1 MKVNIWE
8 LRKQNDMQKTVKDNV
23 TFVDFTILN
32 SDIILIISLIRIG
45 SWSSLMDKELEKT
58 IEYQF
63 ILKPPSSV

>member
-8 LRKQNDMQKTVKDNV
+8 LQKQSDIRKTVNDNV

-32 SDIILIISLIRIG
+32 SDLISISSLILIG
-45 SWSSLMDKELEKT
+45 AWSSLMDKELEKT
-58 IEYQF
+58 IEYKF

>member
-8 LRKQNDMQKTVKDNV
+8 LRKQNDIQKTVKDNV

-32 SDIILIISLIRIG
+32 SDLILIISLIRIG
-45 SWSSLMDKELEKT
+45 VWSSLMDKEVEKT
-58 IEYQF
+58 IEYKF